1 MRNTR
6 SNPTGANS
14 RGTARSGPARSR
26 GSVGRRAP
34 AREPVGQNPP
44 DIRAIVEE
52 AAKSVHDGQPENE
65 SQGESRA
72 RAAKETQGGE
82 ASTKKVGCTYKSFLG
97 CKPKEFSGTDDPVKA
112 MEWIMHI
119 EKVFRISKCA
129 DDDKVEFVTNQLT
142 SGALHW
148 WQTYYKSLDLDSSQL
163 VPWEQF
169 KTKFNE
175 EYCSEVAMQKLEDEF
190 LHLEQGS

>member
-6 SNPTGANS
+6 SNPTGVNSRGTARSGPARS

-26 GSVGRRAP
+26 GSVRRRAP

-44 DIRAIVEE
+44 DIRTIVEEVVRQMMPAIINNSNLGGNPNPSANPIPTEE

-72 RAAKETQGGE
+72 RAVKETPGGE
-82 ASTKKVGCTYKSFLG
+82 ASIKKVGCTYKSFLG

-112 MEWIMHI
+112 MEWIMHM
-119 EKVFRISKCA
+119 EKVFRAK
-129 DDDKVEFVTNQLT
+129 QL
-142 SGALHW
+142 SRR
-148 WQTYYKSLDLDSSQL
+148 KI
-163 VPWEQF
+163 
-169 KTKFNE
+169 K
-175 EYCSEVAMQKLEDEF
+175 
-190 LHLEQGS
+190 